1 MNTGS
6 PRVEA
11 SLEEMFAMSLLM
23 WIAAAV
29 LLIAAAML
37 VAGVGAAGLW
47 MTVIAVGIAAVTIG
61 LVRQRRA

>member
-47 MTVIAVGIAAVTIG
+47 MTVIAVGIAAVAIG